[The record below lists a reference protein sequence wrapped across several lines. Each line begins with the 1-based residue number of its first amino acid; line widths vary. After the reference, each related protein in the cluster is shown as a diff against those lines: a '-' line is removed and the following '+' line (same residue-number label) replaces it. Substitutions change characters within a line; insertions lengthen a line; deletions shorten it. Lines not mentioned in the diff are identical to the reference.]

1 MNADEVYRYIVVEM
15 ARNGMVSPHFEKLPI
30 DREFSEDEARQ
41 LANEAV
47 DFLDAKLKHMN

>member
-1 MNADEVYRYIVVEM
+1 
-15 ARNGMVSPHFEKLPI
+15 MVSPHFEKLPI